1 MPRYIIMNISTL
13 IGLFMGIG
21 ALMTAYMIEGGN
33 PADLLLPSPIIII
46 FGGTFGA
53 LFLQFDLEDVL
64 SIPKLIGV
72 ALHNPPTK
80 EKDLALRFVALA
92 EKSRRDGLLSL
103 EEDMQSI
110 GPEEDPLLKKGL
122 RYVIDGTD
130 SEALRDLLENDVA
143 IFEKHRK
150 HQAEIFT
157 AAGGYSPTMGIIG
170 TVLGL
175 TIVLKNLSEPD
186 KLGGSIAV
194 AFIATLMGILLANS
208 ICLPL
213 GGKIKLV
220 LAKEKN
226 TKEMIIAGVLAIQQG
241 ESPKLVGDKLAA
253 FVSEKDRAALE
264 SFNEE

>member
-1 MPRYIIMNISTL
+1 MNIATL
-13 IGLFMGIG
+13 IGLAGGVG
-21 ALMTAYMIEGGN
+21 ALMVAYVIEGGN
-33 PADLLLPSPIIII
+33 PAELLLPSPMIII

-53 LFLQFDLEDVL
+53 LFLQFDMEDIL
-64 SIPKLIGV
+64 SMPKLIG
-72 ALHNPPTK
+72 LTLKNPPTK

-110 GPEEDPLLKKGL
+110 DAKEDPLLKKGL

-130 SEALRDLLENDVA
+130 SEALRELLENDVA

-150 HQAEIFT
+150 HQAEMFT
-157 AAGGYSPTMGIIG
+157 SAGGYSPTMGIIG

-186 KLGGSIAV
+186 KLGGAIAV
-194 AFIATLMGILLANS
+194 AFIATLIGILLANS
-208 ICLPL
+208 IFLPI
-213 GGKIKLV
+213 GGKLKNI

-253 FVSEKDRAALE
+253 FVSEKDKGALE

>member
-1 MPRYIIMNISTL
+1 MNLATVLGIPVGLGLL
-13 IGLFMGIG
+13 IVAFVM
-21 ALMTAYMIEGGN
+21 EGGN
-33 PADLLLPSPIIII
+33 PASLILPSPLIII

-53 LFLQFDLEDVL
+53 LLTSFDLSDVL
-64 SIPKLIGV
+64 SIPKLIGD
-72 ALHNPPTK
+72 AMRMPPTK

-103 EEDMQSI
+103 EEDMQSLDSR
-110 GPEEDPLLKKGL
+110 EDPLLKKGL

-130 SEALRDLLENDVA
+130 SEALRELLENDVV

-150 HQAEIFT
+150 HQAEIFES
-157 AAGGYSPTMGIIG
+157 AGGFSPTMGIIG

-175 TIVLKNLSEPD
+175 IIVLSNLSEPD
-186 KLGGSIAV
+186 KLGAHIAV
-194 AFIATLMGILLANS
+194 AFIATLIGIAMANLVW
-208 ICLPL
+208 LPL
-213 GGKIKLV
+213 ALKLKLV
-220 LAKEKN
+220 LSKEKN

-253 FVSEKDRAALE
+253 FVSEGERSALE

>member
-1 MPRYIIMNISTL
+1 MNLATV
-13 IGLFMGIG
+13 IGIPVGLGCLLVAF
-21 ALMTAYMIEGGN
+21 LIEGGN
-33 PADLLLPSPIIII
+33 PASLLLPSPFIII
-46 FGGTFGA
+46 FGGVAGA
-53 LFLQFDLEDVL
+53 LLVAFDLSDVM

-72 ALHNPPTK
+72 AMKMPATR

-103 EEDMQSI
+103 EEDMQALDAK
-110 GPEEDPLLKKGL
+110 EDALLKKGL

-130 SEALRDLLENDVA
+130 SDALHELLENDIA

-150 HQAEIFT
+150 HEAEIFE
-157 AAGGYSPTMGIIG
+157 AAGGFSPTMGIIG

-175 TIVLKNLSEPD
+175 IVVLSKLNEPE
-186 KLGGSIAV
+186 KLGESIAV
-194 AFIATLMGILLANS
+194 AFIATLLGISLANLVF
-208 ICLPL
+208 LPL
-213 GGKIKLV
+213 ATKLKVV

-226 TKEMIIAGVLAIQQG
+226 TKEMIVAGVLAIQQG

-253 FVSEKDRAALE
+253 YVSEKERAALE

>member
-1 MPRYIIMNISTL
+1 MGVGSLMLAYI
-13 IGLFMGIG
+13 
-21 ALMTAYMIEGGN
+21 IEGGN
-33 PADLLLPSPIIII
+33 PAELLLPSPMIII

-53 LFLQFDLEDVL
+53 LFLQFDMEDVL
-64 SIPKLIGV
+64 SIPKLIGI
-72 ALHNPPTK
+72 ALKNPPTK

-110 GPEEDPLLKKGL
+110 DPKEDPLLKKGL

-150 HQAEIFT
+150 HQAEIFE

-175 TIVLKNLSEPD
+175 IIVLSNLSEPD
-186 KLGGSIAV
+186 KLGSHIAV
-194 AFIATLMGILLANS
+194 AFIATLIGIAMANLVW
-208 ICLPL
+208 LPL
-213 GGKIKLV
+213 NLKLKLV
-220 LAKEKN
+220 LSKEKN

-253 FVSEKDRAALE
+253 FVSEQERSALE

>member
-1 MPRYIIMNISTL
+1 MNISTL
-13 IGLFMGIG
+13 IGLFGGIG
-21 ALMTAYMIEGGN
+21 ALMTAYIMEGGN
-33 PADLLLPSPIIII
+33 PAVLLLPSPLIII

-64 SIPKLIGV
+64 AIPKLIGQT
-72 ALHNPPTK
+72 LKTLPTK

-110 GPEEDPLLKKGL
+110 DAKEDPLLKKGL

-130 SEALRDLLENDVA
+130 SEALRELLENDVA

-150 HQAEIFT
+150 HQVEMFN

-175 TIVLKNLSEPD
+175 TIVLNNLSEPD
-186 KLGGSIAV
+186 KLGGHIAV
-194 AFIATLMGILLANS
+194 AFIATLIGILMANS
-208 ICLPL
+208 VFLPI
-213 GGKIKLV
+213 GGKLKNL

-253 FVSEKDRAALE
+253 FVAEKDKGALE

>member
-1 MPRYIIMNISTL
+1 MNLATVIGIP
-13 IGLFMGIG
+13 IGLGLLVLAFV
-21 ALMTAYMIEGGN
+21 IEGGN
-33 PADLLLPSPIIII
+33 PADLILPSPLIII
-46 FGGTFGA
+46 FGGTAGA
-53 LFLQFDLEDVL
+53 LLTSFDLGDVL
-64 SIPKLIGV
+64 SIPRLFGV
-72 ALHNPPTK
+72 AMRMPPTK

-110 GPEEDPLLKKGL
+110 DAKEDPLLKKGL

-130 SEALRDLLENDVA
+130 SEALRELLENDVA

-150 HQAEIFT
+150 HEAEIFT
-157 AAGGYSPTMGIIG
+157 AAGGFSPTMGIIG

-175 TIVLKNLSEPD
+175 IIVLKNLSEPD

-194 AFIATLMGILLANS
+194 AFIATLIGIAMANLVW
-208 ICLPL
+208 LPIGNKL
-213 GGKIKLV
+213 KLV
-220 LAKEKN
+220 LSKEKN

-253 FVSEKDRAALE
+253 FVSEKDRGALE

>member
-1 MPRYIIMNISTL
+1 MNLASL
-13 IGLFMGIG
+13 IGIIGGIG
-21 ALMTAYMIEGGN
+21 ALMAAYVIEGGN
-33 PADLLLPSPIIII
+33 PAELLIPSPLIII

-53 LFLQFDLEDVL
+53 LLLQYDMEDVL
-64 SIPKLIGV
+64 SIPKLIGQIMR
-72 ALHNPPTK
+72 NPPTK
-80 EKDLALRFVALA
+80 DKDLALRFVALA

-103 EEDMQSI
+103 EEDMQSLD
-110 GPEEDPLLKKGL
+110 PKEDSLLKKGL

-130 SEALRDLLENDVA
+130 SEALRELLENDIS

-150 HQAEIFT
+150 HQAEMFL

-175 TIVLKNLSEPD
+175 TIVLKNLSEPE
-186 KLGGSIAV
+186 KLGESIAV
-194 AFIATLMGILLANS
+194 AFIATLIGILLANS
-208 ICLPL
+208 VFLPI
-213 GGKIKLV
+213 GGKLKGVI
-220 LAKEKN
+220 AKEKN

-253 FVSEKDRAALE
+253 FLPEKDRAALE

>member
-1 MPRYIIMNISTL
+1 MNLASVLGIPV
-13 IGLFMGIG
+13 GIG
-21 ALMTAYMIEGGN
+21 CLLVAFLIEGGN
-33 PADLLLPSPIIII
+33 PASLILPSPFIII
-46 FGGTFGA
+46 FGGITGA
-53 LFLQFDLEDVL
+53 LLLSFDLSDVL
-64 SIPKLIGV
+64 SIPRLIGV
-72 ALHNPPTK
+72 AMRMPATR

-103 EEDMQSI
+103 EEDMQ
-110 GPEEDPLLKKGL
+110 GLDANEDALLKKGL

-130 SEALRDLLENDVA
+130 SDALHELLENDIA

-150 HQAEIFT
+150 HEVEIFE

-175 TIVLKNLSEPD
+175 VIVLSKLNEPE
-186 KLGGSIAV
+186 KLGESIAV
-194 AFIATLMGILLANS
+194 AFIATLLGIAMANLVL
-208 ICLPL
+208 LPL
-213 GGKIKLV
+213 ALKLKLV

-226 TKEMIIAGVLAIQQG
+226 VKEMIVAGVLAIQQG

-264 SFNEE
+264 SFNEA

>member
-1 MPRYIIMNISTL
+1 MNLATIIGL
-13 IGLFMGIG
+13 IGGVG
-21 ALMTAYMIEGGN
+21 ALMVAYVIEGGS
-33 PADLLLPSPIIII
+33 PADLFLPSPIIII

-53 LFLQFDLEDVL
+53 LFAQFDMEDIMSL
-64 SIPKLIGV
+64 PKLIG
-72 ALHNPPTK
+72 LTMRMPPTK

-110 GPEEDPLLKKGL
+110 DAKEDPLLKKGL

-175 TIVLKNLSEPD
+175 TIVLKNLSEPE
-186 KLGGSIAV
+186 KLGESIAV
-194 AFIATLMGILLANS
+194 AFIATLIGILLAHAFW
-208 ICLPL
+208 LPL
-213 GGKIKLV
+213 GGKLKVV

-253 FVSEKDRAALE
+253 FLPEKDKSSVE